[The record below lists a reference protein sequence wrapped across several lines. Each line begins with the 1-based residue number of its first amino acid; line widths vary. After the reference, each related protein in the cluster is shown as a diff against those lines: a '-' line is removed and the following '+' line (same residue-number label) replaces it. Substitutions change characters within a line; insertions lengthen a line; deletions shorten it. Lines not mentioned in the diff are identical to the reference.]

1 VGAIPTA
8 SVTVEGMN
16 IKSDFGETGND
27 VPAVDMRDG
36 SYVSSAWSQ
45 RGVTAEVQ
53 ASTLMGG
60 TGSDSIT
67 ATQAG
72 VAGNAIT
79 VTFVDG
85 AAGTQLSLGA
95 ITATDVI
102 VNYDPTDN
110 TQKWGGLETLIGISA
125 QASALVT
132 LGVTLDSDIGTYLP
146 SGSVVA
152 LAGGQDS
159 VAVDGRFSKGAL
171 GCTGLYSLPP
181 ATSGYDG
188 CEGSI
193 AAALRPGDVVVD
205 LNNAGLISKQV
216 SGDANSP
223 LLGSAHVQSVSISVP
238 MGRTTLQRL
247 GSTFGFSKALD
258 VPMTV
263 TMSVSA
269 LLSEIKEGNMADL
282 LCDCTKLDVGV
293 KIYDPEC
300 VECVT
305 KDEGLAMSYT
315 LKGARLESEN
325 FTSTIGDNKT
335 VDLTFT
341 ATIGGSDDPDNGL
354 FISGKESNDA
364 TIKGFPPSWTGLNGR
379 ENTPASGL
387 YMGYRS

>member
-1 VGAIPTA
+1 MGAIPTA

-36 SYVSSAWSQ
+36 SYVSSAWNQ
-45 RGVTAEVQ
+45 
-53 ASTLMGG
+53 GG
-60 TGSDSIT
+60 TT
-67 ATQAG
+67 AGNQARAIVGLGDTVVASQAG

-79 VTFVDG
+79 LNFTD
-85 AAGTQLSLGA
+85 AGPGTVLA
-95 ITATDVI
+95 ITAVVGSAI
-102 VNYDPTDN
+102 SINYDAADN
-110 TQKWGGLETLIGISA
+110 NPEWSDLRDLIA
-125 QASALVT
+125 LDAAASALVT
-132 LGVTLDSDIGTYLP
+132 LIAVTNGQINNLIG
-146 SGSVVA
+146 GNAVIA
-152 LAGGQDS
+152 LAGGQDG
-159 VAVDGRFSKGAL
+159 VAIDGRFPKGAL

-354 FISGKESNDA
+354 FISGKESDDA

>member
-1 VGAIPTA
+1 
-8 SVTVEGMN
+8 
-16 IKSDFGETGND
+16 
-27 VPAVDMRDG
+27 
-36 SYVSSAWSQ
+36 
-45 RGVTAEVQ
+45 
-53 ASTLMGG
+53 
-60 TGSDSIT
+60 
-67 ATQAG
+67 
-72 VAGNAIT
+72 
-79 VTFVDG
+79 
-85 AAGTQLSLGA
+85 
-95 ITATDVI
+95 
-102 VNYDPTDN
+102 
-110 TQKWGGLETLIGISA
+110 
-125 QASALVT
+125 
-132 LGVTLDSDIGTYLP
+132 
-146 SGSVVA
+146 
-152 LAGGQDS
+152 
-159 VAVDGRFSKGAL
+159 
-171 GCTGLYSLPP
+171 
-181 ATSGYDG
+181 
-188 CEGSI
+188 
-193 AAALRPGDVVVD
+193 VVVD

-223 LLGSAHVQSVSISVP
+223 LIGSAHVQSVSISVP

-341 ATIGGSDDPDNGL
+341 ATVGGSDDPDNGL
-354 FISGKESNDA
+354 FISGKESSDA
-364 TIKGFPPSWTGLNGR
+364 TIKGFPPSWTGLDGR
-379 ENTPASGL
+379 ENVPASGL